1 MVCFILS
8 ATPDNASKSAPVL
21 ILQAMKIGVR
31 PRFRNRETVVCPQL
45 LHPAF
50 LYIIALSTIDRV
62 SCQDKGENETTQCA
76 LGIRPPPRVLGADVA
91 GLARARAA
99 RHCARRDGGVEGS
112 SLPRGD
118 RADWRQGAGGRR
130 LGGGLRAGASQGRIR
145 TASLRQ
151 ALCHRRT
158 AGNRQPFVPVPD
170 LRRTRRG
177 DA

>member
-21 ILQAMKIGVR
+21 ILQAMKIGDR

-76 LGIRPPPRVLGADVA
+76 LGIRPPRRVLGADVA
-91 GLARARAA
+91 GVGPPPAPRRRAA
-99 RHCARRDGGVEGS
+99 
-112 SLPRGD
+112 P
-118 RADWRQGAGGRR
+118 AG
-130 LGGGLRAGASQGRIR
+130 
-145 TASLRQ
+145 
-151 ALCHRRT
+151 
-158 AGNRQPFVPVPD
+158 
-170 LRRTRRG
+170 
-177 DA
+177 